1 MEERKSTTNIPKKQR
16 VRLIIKPDKEC
27 YKHVYIRNCFNMY
40 INEASLPPKNSK
52 NTSSLRSLS
61 PINPKSLSSKTPAET
76 STQDTSLVTSRN
88 TNPKQLLY
96 SLHYMQPRP
105 NYQSSAK
112 LGKGKSKSPK
122 INKSK
127 PPRVR
132 LLKKLMKDREL
143 PTWISRQANEIQ
155 EVTKDIEHKRDFSF
169 EIKGWDYYN

>member
-16 VRLIIKPDKEC
+16 VRLIIKPDKES
-27 YKHVYIRNCFNMY
+27 YKHVYIRNCFN
-40 INEASLPPKNSK
+40 K

-155 EVTKDIEHKRDFSF
+155 EVTKDIEHKDKLFS
-169 EIKGWDYYN
+169 YSAL